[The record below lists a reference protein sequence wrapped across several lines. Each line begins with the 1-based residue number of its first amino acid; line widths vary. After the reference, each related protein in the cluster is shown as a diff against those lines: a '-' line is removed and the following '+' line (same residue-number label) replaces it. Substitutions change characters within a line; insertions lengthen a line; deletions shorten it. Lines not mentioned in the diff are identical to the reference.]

1 MVDYYDRIIVGIAGS
16 VFGGML
22 LGAVTALGI
31 YTGVFLGALVATA
44 FVYDAMF
51 SAPAA
56 ADHISSGP
64 RPRQSSGTRSCSSSQ
79 SPSTSG
85 RRVAWTYTATR
96 TR

>member
-51 SAPAA
+51 RHPPLPTTQQRAA
-56 ADHISSGP
+56 AAAIVWHAILLVLAIAVYVG
-64 RPRQSSGTRSCSSSQ
+64 
-79 SPSTSG
+79 
-85 RRVAWTYTATR
+85 
-96 TR
+96 

>member
-51 SAPAA
+51 RHPRRRRPQQRAA
-56 ADHISSGP
+56 AAAIVWHAILLVLAIAVYVG
-64 RPRQSSGTRSCSSSQ
+64 
-79 SPSTSG
+79 
-85 RRVAWTYTATR
+85 
-96 TR
+96 